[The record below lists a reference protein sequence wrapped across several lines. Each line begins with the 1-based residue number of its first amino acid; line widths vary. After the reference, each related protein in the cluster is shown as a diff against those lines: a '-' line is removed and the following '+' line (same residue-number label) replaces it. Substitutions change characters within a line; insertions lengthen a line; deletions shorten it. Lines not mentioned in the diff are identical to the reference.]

1 VNKLK
6 PHLTYAN
13 VVATLAL
20 IVAVSGG
27 ATAVAV
33 GLGKGSVGPKQL
45 RKGAVRAQEL
55 GPVIVR
61 SQSGPGI
68 SQGIAT
74 CKKGERVLSGGG
86 TASPTDGSGAP
97 KMTSSEPLGTRGWR
111 VVGSA
116 ETGPVIATAH
126 ALCLRK

>member
-1 VNKLK
+1 MKAK
-6 PHLTYAN
+6 LTYAN
-13 VVATLAL
+13 VMSTLAMVL
-20 IVAVSGG
+20 ALSGG

-33 GLGKGSVGPKQL
+33 GIGKGSVGAKQV

-74 CKKGERVLSGGG
+74 CQKGERVLSGGG
-86 TASPTDGSGAP
+86 TVTSTGGGGPP
-97 KMTSSEPLGTRGWR
+97 VLRSSEPLGNRSWK
-111 VVGSA
+111 VVGA
-116 ETGPVIATAH
+116 GETGPVTATAH

>member
-68 SQGIAT
+68 SQGFAT

-86 TASPTDGSGAP
+86 TVTSTSGGGAPVLFSSTPAGARSWKVSGA
-97 KMTSSEPLGTRGWR
+97 G
-111 VVGSA
+111 
-116 ETGPVIATAH
+116 ETGPVTATAH